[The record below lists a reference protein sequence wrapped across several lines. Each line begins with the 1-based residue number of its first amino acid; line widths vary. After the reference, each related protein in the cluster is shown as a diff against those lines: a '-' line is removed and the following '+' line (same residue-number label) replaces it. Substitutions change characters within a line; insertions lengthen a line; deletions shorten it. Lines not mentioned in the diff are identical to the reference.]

1 MPYFA
6 LKKEHLLNDQKM
18 VVFQINLMI
27 DTVYIYLTSSG
38 ALSLLLPKGFSKKVT
53 STDKKSSCKKRTRTC
68 MATDE
73 T

>member
-38 ALSLLLPKGFSKKVT
+38 ALSLLLPAM
-53 STDKKSSCKKRTRTC
+53 KRESQHHQD
-68 MATDE
+68 AVDP
-73 T
+73 